1 MAPQLVVECRAPV
14 LDTGSIKLK
23 GTADGHGIV
32 PIRAGFTFMLNVL
45 NKDVKSRLIYFIS
58 EFCMHVYQRLH
69 LAYTCYCERATD
81 VGFKKGKNTTFTAC
95 FSLEML
101 EKLIMYDAQLL
112 KAVADHHYTNFLA
125 LTTFSN
131 EA

>member
-1 MAPQLVVECRAPV
+1 LTATKFLQVFTDNRFQPLPQLRLLSTVISPCTSHMLQKNLLSLRVGKMRRQCDEDELV
-14 LDTGSIKLK
+14 GL
-23 GTADGHGIV
+23 
-32 PIRAGFTFMLNVL
+32 IR
-45 NKDVKSRLIYFIS
+45 IS

-101 EKLIMYDAQLL
+101 EKLIMYDA
-112 KAVADHHYTNFLA
+112 
-125 LTTFSN
+125 
-131 EA
+131 